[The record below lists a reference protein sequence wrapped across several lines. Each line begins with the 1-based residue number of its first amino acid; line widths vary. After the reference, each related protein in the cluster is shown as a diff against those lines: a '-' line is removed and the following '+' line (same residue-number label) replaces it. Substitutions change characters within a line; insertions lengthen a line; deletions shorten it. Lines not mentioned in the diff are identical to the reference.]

1 MPNATT
7 MPKGE
12 ETMRQRDI
20 VWDPA
25 VGGKRPNTVAAT
37 PLRSS
42 AGYDHVGPGMVRG
55 ARRQPMVDAVGS
67 QWKGTTKI
75 HDKKARRK
83 QLDRR
88 ARRRHALI
96 MSYYRDP
103 QAAQSAIDTRN
114 AIQAAFNK
122 AFEKEHA
129 DPAQEPARVAQVA
142 EERAKMVVTQVAK
155 RDAGEITNEQLAESL
170 QAEKD
175 ADTSEWVEVGYE
187 DLPPKSG
194 AEQFASVDLS
204 DGLDDL
210 KVGELRK
217 MAVALGM
224 KGGWKGPKKPE
235 LIAFIRE
242 NRP

>member
-1 MPNATT
+1 MPTATT
-7 MPKGE
+7 APKGT

-37 PLRSS
+37 PNRSS
-42 AGYDHVGPGMVRG
+42 AGWDHVGPGMTRG
-55 ARRQPMVDAVGS
+55 SRRRPGIDNVGS
-67 QWKGTTKI
+67 GWKGSSKI
-75 HDKKARRK
+75 HDKDGRRK
-83 QLDRR
+83 KIER
-88 ARRRHALI
+88 AQRKRHALI
-96 MSYYRDP
+96 MSYYKDPAAVQQAIKTRDEIR
-103 QAAQSAIDTRN
+103 AAM
-114 AIQAAFNK
+114 QAAF
-122 AFEKEHA
+122 EKPVHA
-129 DPAQEPARVAQVA
+129 DPATLPERIQAIGIVS
-142 EERAKMVVTQVAK
+142 EEEAKAAVEEHV
-155 RDAGEITNEQLAESL
+155 G
-170 QAEKD
+170 
-175 ADTSEWVEVGYE
+175 VEV
-187 DLPPKSG
+187 LPERTEANKEISG
-194 AEQFASVDLS
+194 RFGDLS